1 MPVIASALPILP
13 GKAEEWKQFAEDLLV
28 SHRAEY
34 EASRRR
40 VGLTKEVAILQRT
53 PMGDLA
59 VIYGE
64 TVGDPV
70 EANRALGTS
79 TDPFDVWFLQKVLE
93 LHGLDLTQPPPGPP
107 PEVCHEWSAS
117 A

>member
-1 MPVIASALPILP
+1 MPVFASAVPILP
-13 GKAEEWKQFAEDLLV
+13 GKADEWKQFAKELQG

-40 VGLTKEVAILQRT
+40 VGLTKEVAVLQRT
-53 PMGDLA
+53 PMGDFA

-64 TVGDPV
+64 TIGDPV

-79 TDPFDVWFLQKVLE
+79 AEPFDVWFRQKVME
-93 LHGLDLTQPPPGPP
+93 LHGLDLTQPPPGPQ
-107 PEVCHEWSAS
+107 PEVCHEWNAP